1 MTIIG
6 AGFIG
11 LEFAGIYSSFGA
23 EVTILNSNNGILP
36 NEDVEDSE
44 EIIKLLAKRN
54 VKIVNNAN
62 IKEIKEVSELAI
74 VEYEVDGKSKELTSN
89 MILVATGRKA
99 NTEGLGLEKKEI
111 CIKPAEC
118 ELTPEQCLCS
128 GQ

>member
-54 VKIVNNAN
+54 VKLLIMQ
-62 IKEIKEVSELAI
+62 I
-74 VEYEVDGKSKELTSN
+74 
-89 MILVATGRKA
+89 
-99 NTEGLGLEKKEI
+99 
-111 CIKPAEC
+111 
-118 ELTPEQCLCS
+118 
-128 GQ
+128 